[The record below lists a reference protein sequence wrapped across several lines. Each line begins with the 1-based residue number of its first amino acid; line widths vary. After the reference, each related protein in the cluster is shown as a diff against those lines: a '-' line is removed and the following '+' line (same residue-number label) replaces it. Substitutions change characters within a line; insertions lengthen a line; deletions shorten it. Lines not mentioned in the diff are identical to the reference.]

1 MIQVNADWRRSVM
14 VPEEEKSVN
23 RSAPASRYSVASI
36 ALHWLMLLLIA
47 AVYAAIEFREYFP
60 KGSEP
65 REALKAWHFM
75 LGLSVLALVWLR
87 IVARLVWA
95 APHPDGPAWRQAG
108 ARATHLALYLF
119 MIGMP
124 IAGWMILSAEG
135 KAIPFFGFELPALVA
150 RNEGFADQVE
160 EVHEL
165 GGTIG
170 YWLVGLHAAASLFHH
185 YVLRDRVLARM
196 IPLRA

>member
-1 MIQVNADWRRSVM
+1 M

-23 RSAPASRYSVASI
+23 RSAPANRYSVASI
-36 ALHWLMLLLIA
+36 SLHWLMLLLII
-47 AVYAAIEFREYFP
+47 AVYAAIEFREFYP
-60 KGSEP
+60 KGSGP

-75 LGLSVLALVWLR
+75 LGLSVLGLVWLR
-87 IVARLVWA
+87 IVARLLWA
-95 APHPDGPAWRQAG
+95 APHSDGPAWQQAV
-108 ARATHLALYLF
+108 ARVTHLALYLF

-124 IAGWMILSAEG
+124 IAGWLILSAEG
-135 KAIPFFGFELPALVA
+135 KSIPFFGFELPALVA
-150 RNEGFADQVE
+150 KNEGFAERVE

-170 YWLVGLHAAASLFHH
+170 YWLVGIHAAASLFHH